1 MQTKYRFI
9 LLAIIM
15 PLLNLYLMRK
25 LTWTKFVTVKQILLL
40 KFCYC
45 IVEEICV
52 SEGVREGKGEREC
65 L

>member
-1 MQTKYRFI
+1 M
-9 LLAIIM
+9 
-15 PLLNLYLMRK
+15 
-25 LTWTKFVTVKQILLL
+25 TVKQILLL

>member
-1 MQTKYRFI
+1 M
-9 LLAIIM
+9 
-15 PLLNLYLMRK
+15 
-25 LTWTKFVTVKQILLL
+25 TVKQILLL

-45 IVEEICV
+45 MEEEICV